1 MRPPRPSIRRLVL
14 LALAVASLL
23 AGLTGALV
31 VLGVSMPTATAR
43 LAGSHGLLM
52 TLGFLGT
59 LIALERAVALDRRW
73 GYLAPLA
80 SGLGG
85 AALILGLPALLA
97 AVLLT
102 LGGALFAA
110 MYVAFDR
117 IERSLHTSVQGL
129 GALAWLGAGL
139 LLLTGP
145 PCCRCATRHRGVV
158 RDR

>member
-1 MRPPRPSIRRLVL
+1 M
-14 LALAVASLL
+14 LA
-23 AGLTGALV
+23 
-31 VLGVSMPTATAR
+31 PR
-43 LAGSHGLLM
+43 LAGNPQ
-52 TLGFLGT
+52 
-59 LIALERAVALDRRW
+59 
-73 GYLAPLA
+73 LAAAA
-80 SGLGG
+80 S
-85 AALILGLPALLA
+85 APTGLPALLA

-129 GALAWLGAGL
+129 GALAWSGAGL